1 LRRYSAITDTSRKV
15 PDNSHQGHHHAGKS
29 SKAYLN
35 AERVLQET
43 GLKSGDKFLDVGC
56 GEGYFS
62 IAAAKIVGNKGKV
75 YAIDSYEKSIV
86 VLKEQIQRENIG
98 NIEAIVADVT
108 QKMPLPKAIID
119 VCLMANVVH
128 GFLANGELPSVMTEI
143 ARVMKVGSTLAVV
156 EFQKID
162 GTPGP
167 PISIRMTPE
176 ELEDLIS
183 GYGFA
188 KNKVAEV
195 GPLHYAAMFRTTPRH
210 SG

>member
-1 LRRYSAITDTSRKV
+1 MTN
-15 PDNSHQGHHHAGKS
+15 NSEQGHHHAGKS

-62 IAAAKIVGNKGKV
+62 IAASKIVGNKGKV
-75 YAIDSYEKSIV
+75 YALDSYEESIV
-86 VLKEQIQRENIG
+86 ALKQQIHRESIG

-108 QKMPLPKAIID
+108 KKMPLPKAIID
-119 VCLMANVVH
+119 VCLMANVMH
-128 GFLANGELPSVMTEI
+128 GFLANGEVPSVMAET
-143 ARVMKVGSTLAVV
+143 ARVMKAGSTLAVV
-156 EFQKID
+156 EFQKIA
-162 GTPGP
+162 GPPGP

-183 GYGFA
+183 GYGFK
-188 KNKVAEV
+188 KNKVVEV
-195 GPLHYAAMFRTTPRH
+195 GPIHYAEMFRTAPRH

>member
-1 LRRYSAITDTSRKV
+1 MSRYSVITDTSRKV

-62 IAAAKIVGNKGKV
+62 IAASKIVGHKGKV

-86 VLKEQIQRENIG
+86 VLKQQVQQENIR
-98 NIEAIVADVT
+98 NIETIVADVT
-108 QKMPLPKAIID
+108 QKMPLPKAVID
-119 VCLMANVVH
+119 MCLMANVMH
-128 GFLANGELPSVMTEI
+128 GFLANGEVSSVMTEI

-156 EFQKID
+156 EFQKVA
-162 GTPGP
+162 GPPGP

-176 ELEDLIS
+176 ELEDLVS
-183 GYGFA
+183 GYGF
-188 KNKVAEV
+188 KKTKVVEV
-195 GPLHYAAMFRTTPRH
+195 GPIHYAAMFRTAPRNSH
-210 SG
+210 

>member
-1 LRRYSAITDTSRKV
+1 MA
-15 PDNSHQGHHHAGKS
+15 DNSEQRHQHAGKS
-29 SKAYLN
+29 SKAFLN

-43 GLKSGDKFLDVGC
+43 GLKRGDKFLDVGC
-56 GEGYFS
+56 GEGHFS
-62 IAAAKIVGNKGKV
+62 IAASKIVGNKGKV

-86 VLKEQIQRENIG
+86 VLKQQIHRDNIR

-108 QKMPLPKAIID
+108 KEMPLPDATID
-119 VCLMANVVH
+119 VCLMANVMH
-128 GFLANGELPSVMTEI
+128 GFLANGEVPSVMTEI
-143 ARVMKVGSTLAVV
+143 ARVMKAVSTLAVV

-162 GTPGP
+162 GPPGP

-183 GYGFA
+183 GYGFK

-195 GPLHYAAMFRTTPRH
+195 GPFHYAAMFRTISRNSH
-210 SG
+210 

>member
-1 LRRYSAITDTSRKV
+1 MA
-15 PDNSHQGHHHAGKS
+15 DNSPQGHHHAGKS
-29 SKAYLN
+29 SKAFLN

-56 GEGYFS
+56 GDGYFS

-75 YAIDSYEKSIV
+75 YAIDSYEKSIAA
-86 VLKEQIQRENIG
+86 LKEPIHRGNIR

-108 QKMPLPKAIID
+108 KKMPLPKSFID

-128 GFLANGELPSVMTEI
+128 GFLANGEIPSVMTEI
-143 ARVMKVGSTLAVV
+143 ARVMKAGSTLAVV
-156 EFQKID
+156 EFQKVA
-162 GTPGP
+162 GPPGP

-195 GPLHYAAMFRTTPRH
+195 GPFHYAAMFRTVPRD

>member
-1 LRRYSAITDTSRKV
+1 VA
-15 PDNSHQGHHHAGKS
+15 DNSQQGHHHAGKS

-62 IAAAKIVGNKGKV
+62 IAASKIVGNKGKV
-75 YAIDSYEKSIV
+75 YALDSYEKSIA
-86 VLKEQIQRENIG
+86 VLKEQIHRDNIR

-108 QKMPLPKAIID
+108 RKMPLPDATVD
-119 VCLMANVVH
+119 MCLMANVVH
-128 GFLANGELPSVMTEI
+128 GFLANGEVPSVMAET
-143 ARVMKVGSTLAVV
+143 ARVMKAGSTLAVV
-156 EFQKID
+156 EFQKIA
-162 GTPGP
+162 GPPGP

-176 ELEDLIS
+176 ELDGLIS
-183 GYGFA
+183 GYGFE
-188 KNKVAEV
+188 KNKVVEV
-195 GPLHYAAMFRTTPRH
+195 GPFHYAAMFRTVPRD

>member
-1 LRRYSAITDTSRKV
+1 MTN
-15 PDNSHQGHHHAGKS
+15 NSEQGHHHSGKS

-75 YAIDSYEKSIV
+75 YALDSYEKSIV
-86 VLKEQIQRENIG
+86 ALKQQIHRESIG

-119 VCLMANVVH
+119 VCLMANVMH
-128 GFLANGELPSVMTEI
+128 GFLANGEGPSVMTEI

-156 EFQKID
+156 EFQKVA
-162 GTPGP
+162 GPPGP

-183 GYGFA
+183 GYGFK

-195 GPLHYAAMFRTTPRH
+195 GPFHYAAMFRTIPRNSH
-210 SG
+210 

>member
-1 LRRYSAITDTSRKV
+1 MTN
-15 PDNSHQGHHHAGKS
+15 NSEQGHHHAGKS

-43 GLKSGDKFLDVGC
+43 GLKSGDNFLDIGC
-56 GEGYFS
+56 GDGYFS
-62 IAAAKIVGNKGKV
+62 IAASKIVSNKGKV
-75 YAIDSYEKSIV
+75 YALDSYEKSIV
-86 VLKEQIQRENIG
+86 ALKQQIHRESIG

-108 QKMPLPKAIID
+108 KKMPLPDATTD

-128 GFLANGELPSVMTEI
+128 GFLANGEVPSVMAET
-143 ARVMKVGSTLAVV
+143 ARVMKAGSTLAVV
-156 EFQKID
+156 EFQKIA
-162 GTPGP
+162 GPPGP

-183 GYGFA
+183 GYGFK

-195 GPLHYAAMFRTTPRH
+195 GPFHYAAMFRTIPRNSH
-210 SG
+210 

>member
-1 LRRYSAITDTSRKV
+1 VAH
-15 PDNSHQGHHHAGKS
+15 NSPQEHHHAGKS

-75 YAIDSYEKSIV
+75 YALDSYEKSIA
-86 VLKEQIQRENIG
+86 VLKEQIHRDNIR

-108 QKMPLPKAIID
+108 RKMPLPDATID

-128 GFLANGELPSVMTEI
+128 GFLANGEIPSVMAET
-143 ARVMKVGSTLAVV
+143 ARVMKAGSTLAVV
-156 EFQKID
+156 EFQKIA
-162 GTPGP
+162 GPPGP

-183 GYGFA
+183 RYGF
-188 KNKVAEV
+188 KNNKVAEV
-195 GPLHYAAMFRTTPRH
+195 GLFHYATMFRTVPRD

>member
-1 LRRYSAITDTSRKV
+1 MTN
-15 PDNSHQGHHHAGKS
+15 NSEQGHHHAGKS

-43 GLKSGDKFLDVGC
+43 GLKSGDNFLDIGC
-56 GEGYFS
+56 GDGYFS
-62 IAAAKIVGNKGKV
+62 IAASKIVSNKGKV
-75 YAIDSYEKSIV
+75 YALDSYEKSIV
-86 VLKEQIQRENIG
+86 ALKQQIHRESIG

-108 QKMPLPKAIID
+108 KKMPLPDATTD

-128 GFLANGELPSVMTEI
+128 GFLANGEVPSVMAET
-143 ARVMKVGSTLAVV
+143 ARVMKAGSTLAVV
-156 EFQKID
+156 EFQKIP
-162 GTPGP
+162 GPPGP

-183 GYGFA
+183 GYGFK

-195 GPLHYAAMFRTTPRH
+195 GPFHYAAMFRTIPRNSH
-210 SG
+210 

>member
-1 LRRYSAITDTSRKV
+1 VA
-15 PDNSHQGHHHAGKS
+15 DNSQQGHHHAGKS

-62 IAAAKIVGNKGKV
+62 IAASKIVGNKGKV
-75 YAIDSYEKSIV
+75 YALDSYEKSIA
-86 VLKEQIQRENIG
+86 VLKEQIHRDNIR

-108 QKMPLPKAIID
+108 RKMPLPDATID

-128 GFLANGELPSVMTEI
+128 GFLANGEIPSVMAET
-143 ARVMKVGSTLAVV
+143 ARVMKAGSTLAVV
-156 EFQKID
+156 EFQKIA
-162 GTPGP
+162 GPPGP

-176 ELEDLIS
+176 ELDGLIS
-183 GYGFA
+183 GYGFE
-188 KNKVAEV
+188 KNKVVEV
-195 GPLHYAAMFRTTPRH
+195 GPFHYAAMFRTMPRD